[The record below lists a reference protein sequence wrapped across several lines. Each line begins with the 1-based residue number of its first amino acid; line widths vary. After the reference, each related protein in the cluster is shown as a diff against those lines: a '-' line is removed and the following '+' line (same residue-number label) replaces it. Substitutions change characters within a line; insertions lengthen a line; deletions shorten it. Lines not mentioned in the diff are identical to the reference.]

1 MCGEYQ
7 IMFCNDKSLL
17 VKGVKGVLVFVIIIH
32 VMVGLAILVGAM
44 TGILP
49 VPDDFLLVVGVF
61 AIFFILRNIPIKR
74 LWDHYKNEEMVENI
88 LIAFTTSLLSIL
100 IAIIIVLFLSSV
112 SPLFF
117 VELSLIIL

>member
-1 MCGEYQ
+1 
-7 IMFCNDKSLL
+7 MFCNDKSLL